1 MATEDMAMA
10 GQGAIES
17 GAGEVQAHQWHR
29 NTILSALLML
39 CTVVSMVLSSGAGTN
54 WF

>member
-1 MATEDMAMA
+1 MGTEDMGMV
-10 GQGAIES
+10 GQSTID
-17 GAGEVQAHQWHR
+17 AGEVQAHQWHR